1 MSGLAR
7 STLLIT
13 AFTVL
18 GMGLQFFSNMFIA
31 ARFGAGEDMD
41 MYMAATTLPTLAAL
55 ILGGS
60 LVSTFLPV
68 FAEYRQKDVLEGWK
82 IVSTFINLS
91 ALVSSVFCAAAMFY
105 ALPLSKAMAP
115 GLSPGQL
122 SASADLMRWLLPGI
136 VLTVINE
143 LVSSV
148 FYSNKRFLEPMLI
161 KVIAPLLTIL
171 YVAAFASSLS
181 LRSLVFATLTSGAVQ
196 TCILMFGLFREKTFH
211 YSFSL
216 DWRHPGVRKIL
227 GLMLPLVLGQVFYK
241 ILPGFDRWLASG
253 MPVGSISHLSYATR
267 LTSVVQPI
275 IVSGISITGFSL
287 MSDLAAKRDMPAL
300 KAAMART
307 IGFLLF
313 LSVPLALMLCAFG
326 EPVISLLFERGAFTS
341 QDTRATYLAFAI
353 YALSLP
359 ATTVGSVIGQGF
371 YIFQDTRTPAILGVF
386 EIAAYMAMCL
396 ALASLI
402 GFLAIPASYDIYFY
416 LSCLVLG
423 WLLARKTGFSI
434 LRLIGP
440 PLFSNLAVSALALA
454 AGLALSMIARGS
466 RPWEASC
473 LGISF
478 VSYLILQKF
487 VFRRPEA
494 DLVFAIPRK
503 LFSRW
508 AR

>member
-13 AFTVL
+13 GFTML

-31 ARFGAGEDMD
+31 ARFGAGADMD
-41 MYMAATTLPTLAAL
+41 LYMAATTLPTLAAL
-55 ILGGS
+55 ILSGS

-68 FAEYRQKDVLEGWK
+68 FAEYRQKDVMEGWK

-91 ALVSSVFCAAAMFY
+91 AVASSLFCAGAMVFAA
-105 ALPLSKAMAP
+105 PLSKAMAP

-161 KVIAPLLTIL
+161 KVIAPMLTIL
-171 YVAAFASSLS
+171 YVAAFASTLS
-181 LRSLVFATLTSGAVQ
+181 LRSLVLATLTSGVVQ
-196 TCILMFGLFREKTFH
+196 TCILMFGLFRDKTFH
-211 YSFSL
+211 YSLSFE
-216 DWRHPGVRKIL
+216 WRHPGVRKIL

-287 MSDLAAKRDMPAL
+287 MSDLAAKRDFPAL

-313 LSVPLALMLCAFG
+313 LSVPLALILAAFG
-326 EPVISLLFERGAFTS
+326 KPVIALLFERGAFTAK
-341 QDTRATYLAFAI
+341 DTQATYLAFAV

-386 EIAAYMAMCL
+386 EIAAYMGMCL
-396 ALASLI
+396 ALASAM
-402 GFLAIPASYDIYFY
+402 GFLAIPASYDVYFY

-423 WLLARKTGFSI
+423 WLLARKTGFSV
-434 LRLIGP
+434 LRIIGP
-440 PLFSNLAVSALALA
+440 PLFSNLGVSALSLA
-454 AGLALSMIARGS
+454 AGLGLSMLARGS
-466 RPWEASC
+466 RAWEICC

-478 VSYLILQKF
+478 LTYLILQKV
-487 VFRRPEA
+487 VFRRQEA
-494 DLVFAIPRK
+494 DLIFDLPKRV
-503 LFSRW
+503 FSRL
-508 AR
+508 AK